1 MRNVPAA
8 GAACEVHINFHP
20 PSSGGATTHS
30 TIKGKVGIVN
40 IIKSKKKMRKEK
52 RNMDRKLSL
61 RVFGTQVCMSLS
73 VLLSRL
79 PLLFAQIV

>member
-40 IIKSKKKMRKEK
+40 IIKRKKNEK
-52 RNMDRKLSL
+52 RKTKH
-61 RVFGTQVCMSLS
+61 G
-73 VLLSRL
+73 
-79 PLLFAQIV
+79 

>member
-8 GAACEVHINFHP
+8 GAACEGHINFHP

-40 IIKSKKKMRKEK
+40 IIKGKKMRKEK

-73 VLLSRL
+73 VSLSRL